1 MVSDVGDLSEKT
13 SIREFL
19 TRHSSYMLMLPP
31 LIAFILFLIIP
42 TAMVLL
48 LSFNSGGQV
57 TFDPTQITIKNYIK
71 MFTRQ
76 TTYILIEQTF
86 GMSILSTV
94 VTLIIAYPVSYFLAF
109 KVESFRFQNILL
121 FLLIIPYW
129 VDWSIRSISW
139 LSILGGDGV
148 INYLLLSLGWIK
160 EPIGELLFT
169 RWTLLIIWAQTNM
182 LFMIF
187 PIYLA
192 LIKIDPELL
201 NVAQALGASPSRTF
215 YHVTF
220 KLSLPGVIVG
230 SVFVFVSTVGDYVTP
245 ALWAGG
251 LQTLGLTV
259 QNYAWLFEWPVAST
273 FAVLMLAVTVTILYV
288 MLKTVNIKQVFYE

>member
-1 MVSDVGDLSEKT
+1 MVSDVEDLSKKIG
-13 SIREFL
+13 IREL
-19 TRHSSYMLMLPP
+19 LARHSSYMLILPP
-31 LIAFILFLIIP
+31 LIAFILFMIIP

-57 TFDPTQITIKNYIK
+57 SFDPTQVTIKNYIK

-76 TTYILIEQTF
+76 TTYILIEITF
-86 GMSILSTV
+86 GMSLLSTLL
-94 VTLIIAYPVSYFLAF
+94 TLIIAYPVAYFLAF
-109 KVESFRFQNILL
+109 KVESFRLQNILL

-139 LSILGGDGV
+139 LSILGGDGIV
-148 INYLLLSLGWIK
+148 NYLLLSLGWIR

-187 PIYLA
+187 PIYLG

-201 NVAQALGASPSRTF
+201 DVAQALGASPSRTF

-273 FAVLMLAVTVTILYV
+273 FAVLLLAVTVTILYV